1 MRRREAMS
9 HAVVAILTGL
19 SVWLLPVIAPATPT
33 PGFGATQTAS
43 LFHIT
48 LTIAGEPVKTGDH
61 AVVTATVTNI
71 ATQPVSGATLL
82 LGLVDLRPGQT
93 VPLGLETWT
102 TDPESVALPP
112 LAPGASAAATWRLV
126 MIQPGLLGVYAS
138 AMAGANGPVD
148 SGMVTVLP
156 IREKR
161 ALNPANVLPVALGE
175 PLLLTGLLV
184 AGRLRQA
191 G

>member
-1 MRRREAMS
+1 MS

-19 SVWLLPVIAPATPT
+19 SVWLLAVIAPATP
-33 PGFGATQTAS
+33 GSGAPQMTG

-61 AVVTATVTNI
+61 AVVTATVTHT
-71 ATQPVSGATLL
+71 ATQPLSGATLL
-82 LGLVDLRPGQT
+82 LGLVDLTPGQT
-93 VPLGLETWT
+93 APLGLETWT

-148 SGMVTVLP
+148 SGMVTLLP
-156 IREKR
+156 LWEHQT
-161 ALNPANVLPVALGE
+161 LNPVDVLPVALGE
-175 PLLLTGLLV
+175 PLLLIGLLV
-184 AGRLRQA
+184 AGRSMHARQA